1 MVMTKPSTPAMK
13 KSRIAAR
20 LRELETT
27 VERRQRMILEEI
39 EKLRILV
46 AEIQGLQQK
55 LRNHKFK

>member
-1 MVMTKPSTPAMK
+1 MTKPSTPAMK
-13 KSRIAAR
+13 KSRIDAR

-39 EKLRILV
+39 KKLRILV

-55 LRNHKFK
+55 LRNPKLK